1 MDIQITP
8 NFRFSEFACRCG
20 CSVSTPVAMS
30 VFKMAEVL
38 QIVRTRFNRSVFINS
53 GYRCVSHNAKVGGA
67 SRSYHLRGMAVDIR
81 VSGLPPKEVFSTL
94 VQMVKAG
101 VIPAGG
107 LKAYDSFVHYDIR
120 GSLTLF

>member
-1 MDIQITP
+1 MDVQIST
-8 NFRFSEFACRCG
+8 NFRLSEFGCRCG
-20 CSVSTPVAMS
+20 CVMPRAVLANVVTV
-30 VFKMAEVL
+30 AEVL
-38 QIVRTRFNRSVFINS
+38 QLVRNRFNRSVFINS

-81 VSGLPPKEVFSTL
+81 VSGLPPVEVFNTL
-94 VQMVKAG
+94 VQMITAG

-120 GSLTLF
+120 GLLTLF